1 MLICRKV
8 LVVLVLSALISVWY
22 QVDFLLLGGDL
33 FHENK
38 PSRTTLVKAIEI
50 LRRHCLNDKP
60 VQFQVVSDQTVNFQ
74 NSYDFLSLSFMSC
87 WFNEAVSICECDIFT
102 DCLKDALKKYIKY
115 TITSISLLQIW
126 PCELWRSSLQCWLAS
141 V

>member
-1 MLICRKV
+1 MKIQLRKFHFFCFTT
-8 LVVLVLSALISVWY
+8 LLN

-74 NSYDFLSLSFMSC
+74 N
-87 WFNEAVSICECDIFT
+87 A
-102 DCLKDALKKYIKY
+102 
-115 TITSISLLQIW
+115 
-126 PCELWRSSLQCWLAS
+126 
-141 V
+141 